1 MISIVGLKRKEELV
15 RKGGVAADMRVADF
29 AYFDELKST
38 KEFEVKFNEMQKI
51 YVFDKNDELTIYVVL
66 KAIDELQHFMEAID
80 C

>member
-1 MISIVGLKRKEELV
+1 
-15 RKGGVAADMRVADF
+15 MRVADF

-51 YVFDKNDELTIYVVL
+51 YVFDKNDELTIDVVL